1 MAREMNR
8 AVSLPKKKSAAHK
21 ELGDYTLMFYGR
33 EKIGKTTLAAQ
44 FPDAVFFMFE
54 PGGKALEIYQTPV
67 NDWAEFKML
76 LKQLKSSNKF
86 ETIVI
91 DTVDIMYR
99 YCLEWVCKNSLGGN
113 HPADEQYG
121 KGWDRL
127 KDEFQRRI
135 SQLCKLE
142 RGVIFLSHEATREE
156 EKADGKKLETVQ
168 PSMSGVA
175 RGIIEPMVDLLGY
188 YHYDEDNDRML
199 QIEGT
204 RYTVA
209 GCRMKEAGFFKDIE
223 LIEMGKTPKQ
233 AYNNLNTSM
242 GSGKGRRSKRK

>member
-1 MAREMNR
+1 MAQINR
-8 AVSLPKKKSAAHK
+8 AIVLPKKKSKAHQK
-21 ELGDYTLMFYGR
+21 LGDYTLSFYGR

-44 FPDAVFFMFE
+44 FPDAVFLMFE
-54 PGGKALEIYQTPV
+54 PGGKALEIYQVPV
-67 NDWAEFKML
+67 NDWAEFKLL
-76 LKQLKSSNKF
+76 LKQLGSDDRF
-86 ETIVI
+86 QTIVI

-99 YCLEWVCKNSLGGN
+99 YCLEWVCKNVLAGN

-135 SQLCKLE
+135 SQLCKLGK
-142 RGVIFLSHEATREE
+142 GVIFISHEAVREE
-156 EKADGKKLETVQ
+156 EKADGRKIETVQ

-188 YHYDEDNDRML
+188 YHYDEDDNRTL
-199 QIEGT
+199 QIVGT
-204 RYTVA
+204 RNITG

-233 AYNNLNTSM
+233 AYNNLVTAM
-242 GSGKGRRSKRK
+242 GSAKGRGKKR